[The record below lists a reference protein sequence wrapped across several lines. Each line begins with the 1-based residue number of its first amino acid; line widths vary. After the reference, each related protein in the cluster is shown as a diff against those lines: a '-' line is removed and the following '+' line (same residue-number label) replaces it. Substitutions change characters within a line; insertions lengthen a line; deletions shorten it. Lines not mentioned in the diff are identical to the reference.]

1 MSKRSIM
8 KHRHHTPGLTFKQ
21 RVYIGM
27 LNKERQAAGGK
38 ADSALV
44 NWLVAKLKEDAKFNK
59 WSDLKESIDPERR
72 ARLDAEVNKELLT
85 LKSDLHIG
93 DKLIEEDL
101 QHVQATSGI
110 EPAYA
115 TPYARRI
122 VVGSE

>member
-59 WSDLKESIDPERR
+59 WSDLKESIDPERK
-72 ARLDAEVNKELLT
+72 ARLDVEVHNELLT
-85 LKSDLHIG
+85 LKSDLHE
-93 DKLIEEDL
+93 DKLVEENL
-101 QHVQATSGI
+101 EHVHGTHCNHD
-110 EPAYA
+110 
-115 TPYARRI
+115 